1 MHSKSNDPRAGM
13 RFLITCESEANAVKV
28 RGKSGHLFSL
38 YCTY

>member
-1 MHSKSNDPRAGM
+1 MYSKSNDPEAGM
-13 RFLITCESEANAVKV
+13 RFLIISEANGVKV